1 MKKIALGF
9 LIAMV
14 LISGCTGSFKVTKA
28 VYKLHREQRD
38 KWMDELVFIVCI
50 LPYGVAALSDAVIF
64 NTIEFWTGKNPVV
77 SETGDHNSIVI
88 VKNGNSQATLAY
100 DATEGTVEVD
110 PGSANGKSFTL
121 ARTPEGVVA
130 TDHSGKIMFISI
142 VDEHGGVTVYN
153 ADHQVVRHFTPGEVS
168 QGRLDFFQN

>member
-1 MKKIALGF
+1 MKKFALSF
-9 LIAMV
+9 LIVMV

-28 VYKLHREQRD
+28 VYHLHREQRD

-77 SETGDHNSIVI
+77 SATGNDDSTVL

-100 DATEGTVEVD
+100 DATEDTVEVN
-110 PGSANGKSFTL
+110 PGRANGKSFTL

-130 TDHSGKIMFISI
+130 TDHSGKIMFTSI
-142 VDEHGGVTVYN
+142 ADEHGGVTVYN
-153 ADHQVVRHFTPGEVS
+153 VGHQVVRHFTPGEVS
-168 QGRLDFFQN
+168 QGRLEFFQN

>member
-9 LIAMV
+9 LIVMV
-14 LISGCTGSFKVTKA
+14 LFSGCTGSFKVTKA

-50 LPYGVAALSDAVIF
+50 LPYGVAALSDAIIF
-64 NTIEFWTGKNPVV
+64 NTIEFWTGNNPVV
-77 SETGDHNSIVI
+77 SETGNDNSIVT

-100 DATEGTVEVD
+100 DASEGTVEVNS
-110 PGSANGKSFTL
+110 GGANGKSFIL

-130 TDHSGKIMFISI
+130 TDHSGKIMFTSLA
-142 VDEHGGVTVYN
+142 DEYGGVTVYN
-153 ADHQVVRHFTPGEVS
+153 AHHQVVRHFTPGEVS